1 MCHGKQPY
9 LYLSY
14 DQRKISSPVQINIFF
29 DTVYLK
35 SDIYTSNKPIFI
47 ILMIKGITVHLF
59 KCIYL
64 IIIIIT
70 KGVYL
75 IYLNSHM
82 YSFNRKEKKSICT
95 EELYLK
101 LNLLNLCSNC
111 FNF

>member
-1 MCHGKQPY
+1 MCHCKQPY

-14 DQRKISSPVQINIFF
+14 GQRKISSPVQINIFF

-70 KGVYL
+70 KGV
-75 IYLNSHM
+75 
-82 YSFNRKEKKSICT
+82 SFNVNHVFLKSF
-95 EELYLK
+95 K
-101 LNLLNLCSNC
+101 LRPVQ
-111 FNF
+111 F